1 MIYKFDFRVDSAR
14 TQRVENVIVDN
25 AQHSDDD
32 DDDEGFVVEE
42 GAVDNTLPDREES
55 VAPPTEDDGQHGKH
69 SMVLIYI
76 YGQQCSHFSRE
87 KYISFS
93 CSG

>member
-14 TQRVENVIVDN
+14 TQRVKNVIVDN

-69 SMVLIYI
+69 SMVLIY
-76 YGQQCSHFSRE
+76 SS
-87 KYISFS
+87 
-93 CSG
+93 